1 MHAVTKIL
9 VVFCAILCLLLAALT
24 MAFAANADAIV
35 RGHKSMEAALRAAET
50 AAKND
55 IAQYAQER
63 VNHRSEMDKLQNQLS
78 QLNSQVASLQ
88 SDRTS
93 LRAAAEQA
101 AAEAASIRGQIGQ
114 LTATTQTQAAVIT
127 NYHNEVTGLRQELLA
142 ATKREI
148 ELVDRLNDL
157 ESARE
162 VLEQNARALKEQ
174 LEEAKLAMQ
183 SAGRTGGES
192 SASEPREAPGPLI
205 RARVLDIVKSPAGE
219 DLVIISEGA
228 NRGVR
233 PNTLMHI
240 VRGSDTFIGSI
251 VITTVEPGQAIG
263 RLNLYGR
270 QNVQVQRDDMV
281 LSRLTW

>member
-9 VVFCAILCLLLAALT
+9 VVFCAILCLVLAALT
-24 MAFAANADAIV
+24 MAFAANADAIK
-35 RGHKSMEAALRAAET
+35 RDHASLSAAKVAAET

-55 IAQYAQER
+55 LAQYAQER
-63 VNHRSEMDKLQNQLS
+63 VTHRSEMDKLQNQLS
-78 QLNSQVASLQ
+78 QLNSQLAALQ
-88 SDRTS
+88 SDRTT
-93 LRAAAEQA
+93 LRAAADQA
-101 AAEAASIRGQIGQ
+101 AAEAASIRGQISQ
-114 LTATTQTQAAVIT
+114 LSATTQTQAAVIT
-127 NYHNEVTGLRQELLA
+127 NYHGEVTGLRQELLA

-148 ELVDRLNDL
+148 ELVDRINDL

-162 VLEQNARALKEQ
+162 VLEQNSRALKEQ

-183 SAGRTGGES
+183 SAGRAGGETTGD
-192 SASEPREAPGPLI
+192 EPREAPGPLI

-219 DLVIISEGA
+219 DLVVISEGA

-251 VITTVEPGQAIG
+251 TITAVEPGQSVG

-270 QNVQVQRDDMV
+270 AGVQVQRDDTV

>member
-1 MHAVTKIL
+1 VHAVTKIL

-35 RGHKSMEAALRAAET
+35 RNYKSMEAALRAAET

-63 VNHRSEMDKLQNQLS
+63 VNHRSEMDKLQNQIS

-114 LTATTQTQAAVIT
+114 LTATTQTQASVIT
-127 NYHNEVTGLRQELLA
+127 NYYNEVTGLRRELLA

-162 VLEQNARALKEQ
+162 VLEQNSRALKEQ
-174 LEEAKLAMQ
+174 LEEAKMAMQ
-183 SAGRTGGES
+183 SAGRAGGDA
-192 SASEPREAPGPLI
+192 SASDPREAPGPLI
-205 RARVLDIVKSPAGE
+205 RARVLDVVKSPAGE

-251 VITTVEPGQAIG
+251 VITTVEPGQSIG